1 MYWKHIY
8 GIQIYLVCIDLFSY
22 CQVYWAGPMLGGV
35 LAGITYQVSFQ
46 AKRFKDEKKDK
57 F

>member
-1 MYWKHIY
+1 MVFKYIQYELIY
-8 GIQIYLVCIDLFSY
+8 FAY